1 MGQAIEV
8 ASADEDL
15 LKALSSLSAQG
26 ARLTG
31 EKTRPIAYE
40 PPLEGGVLSEFSLR
54 PQENKCKHSCV
65 LIPRDCPRCTSSG
78 GQCLESARGVTNFER

>member
-31 EKTRPIAYE
+31 KKTRPIAYE

-54 PQENKCKHSCV
+54 PQENKCKHSCD
-65 LIPRDCPRCTSSG
+65 LIPRDCPRREDGLHQQWGTVPGECPGSD
-78 GQCLESARGVTNFER
+78 